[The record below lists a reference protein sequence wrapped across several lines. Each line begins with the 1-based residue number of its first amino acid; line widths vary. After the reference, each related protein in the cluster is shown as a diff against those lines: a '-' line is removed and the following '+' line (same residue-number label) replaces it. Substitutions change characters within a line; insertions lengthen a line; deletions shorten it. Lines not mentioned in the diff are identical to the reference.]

1 MDSNQLMKEEWTL
14 EFSASD
20 YSVLHAHLFPGD
32 HDEHGAVLAAS
43 MSMSAGGRNRLLV
56 RRIFLAKDGVDF
68 VESTRGYRKLRAQF
82 VRDSI
87 RKCIDEKLVYL
98 AVHNHGG
105 SDCVAFSHDDLAS
118 HERGYPAL
126 QDLSS
131 GLPVGGVVFA
141 NNAVAGD
148 IWLPDGRR
156 VALDRGVVIGRARRV
171 LRPKPQRSATHVDP
185 EYDRQARMFGAQGQ
199 ALLKEAKVA
208 IVGLGGVGSHIAEY
222 LGRLGVGKFV
232 LIDPDR
238 LEWSNLSRVL
248 GSRRLDA
255 FPRIAGGVDL
265 PKWLVDLANRLHRH
279 KVSIARR
286 NILRANPSADIRLI
300 KQDVCTMEAAQSL
313 LDCDYIFLAADSM
326 RARLLCNAVVHQ
338 HFIPCVQVGSKI
350 QVDSAGHVSDVF
362 SIVRP
367 VFPGTGC
374 LWCNQVINPAKLQ
387 DESLSDD
394 ARRAQNYGVG
404 EDAPAPSVVTLN
416 AVGASRAV
424 NDFLMYMTG
433 LAKDSADV
441 EYVRFDAR
449 CGNVV
454 PVRPRRDPD
463 CPECSGRVYS
473 RFGMGDHVGLPGVT
487 KGSPRLDR

>member
-1 MDSNQLMKEEWTL
+1 MDASQLMPEEWTL
-14 EFSASD
+14 EFSAPD
-20 YSVLHAHLFPGD
+20 YSDLHAHLFPGD

-43 MSMSAGGRNRLLV
+43 ISTSMSGINRLLV
-56 RRIFLAKDGVDF
+56 RRIFFAKDGVDF

-105 SDCVAFSHDDLAS
+105 SDRVAFSQDDLAS

-126 QDLSS
+126 LDLSS
-131 GLPVGGVVFA
+131 GLPVGAVVFA

-156 VALDRGVVIGRARRV
+156 VALTRGVIIGRARRV
-171 LRPKPQRSATHVDP
+171 LRPKPQQSTVHVDP
-185 EYDRQARMFGAQGQ
+185 TYDRQARMFGARGQ
-199 ALLKEAKVA
+199 ALLKGAKVA

-222 LGRLGVGKFV
+222 LGRLGVGSFV

-248 GSRRLDA
+248 GSRRFDA
-255 FPRIAGGVDL
+255 FPRMSTSERF
-265 PKWLVDLANRLHRH
+265 PKWFVDMANRLHRH

-286 NILRANPSADIRLI
+286 KILRANPSADIRLI
-300 KQDVCTMEAAQSL
+300 KQDVCTIEAAESL
-313 LDCDYIFLAADSM
+313 LGCDYIFLAADSM
-326 RARLLCNAVVHQ
+326 RARLLCNAIVHQ

-350 QVDSAGHVSDVF
+350 QIDPAGQVSDVF

-367 VFPGTGC
+367 VFPGGGC

-404 EDAPAPSVVTLN
+404 DDAPAPSVVTLN

-433 LAKDSADV
+433 LAQDSKDID
-441 EYVRFDAR
+441 YVRCDAR
-449 CGNVV
+449 SGNTV
-454 PVRPRRDPD
+454 PLRPRRDPD

-473 RFGMGDHVGLPGVT
+473 RFAMGDHVGLPGVT
-487 KGSPRLDR
+487 TEAPR